1 MHQPPIHLPPEIQE
15 EHRRVFWSLY
25 LLERLAS
32 CGRGRPATINES
44 SCQLQLPC
52 DEKSWK
58 NGTLRS
64 TATLAQFS
72 VPTSFTPAANSPFAL
87 VLLFSSLLGRATR
100 LMFEDVDDNQTVPPW
115 DNRSDLAGMQSHL
128 IYLEPSVSLQKPFQ
142 QLVRE
147 DFTVDGRIDQAALGP
162 ILFSQ
167 TLSHLCYCIL

>member
-1 MHQPPIHLPPEIQE
+1 MLQPPMHLSPECQE
-15 EHRRVFWSLY
+15 ERRRVFWSLY

-32 CGRGRPATINES
+32 CGRGRPASITES

-52 DEKSWK
+52 DEKSWRD
-58 NGTLRS
+58 GTPVS

-72 VPTSFTPAANSPFAL
+72 SPASFTPTANSPFAL
-87 VLLFSSLLGRATR
+87 VMLFSSLLGRATR

-115 DNRSDLAGMQSHL
+115 DNRSDLAALQSHL
-128 IYLEPSVSLQKPFQ
+128 IYLEPSTSLQKPFQ

-147 DFTVDGRIDQAALGP
+147 DFTTDGRIDQASLGP